1 MYVSIYIYI
10 YIYIYIFFFFFFFEL
25 IYLCVCVCN
34 ALNRTDASFI
44 VKLVLKAFM
53 ARLLLPVHF

>member
-1 MYVSIYIYI
+1 MYLYIYIYI
-10 YIYIYIFFFFFFFEL
+10 YIYIYFFFLFIYFFLF
-25 IYLCVCVCN
+25 VCVCN

-44 VKLVLKAFM
+44 VKLVLKTFM